1 MTDQIDLA
9 TASQLFDTEVT
20 LKYQNH
26 QYLANTIEERHGTT
40 GEATNVPVS
49 DLIEMQSQTFAPA
62 DIPVTPVNPTNVMIV
77 PYNYALKT
85 VIGGGEKTLFAYDK
99 IVDHAKLHAKAAG
112 RMVDYIKINALFTY
126 SGIGS
131 IFIVQSTVGVNTGMN
146 EGKLSQA
153 LSYLEDQGV
162 DVMENACSLWLP
174 AIAKQSMLNDD
185 RVVNLF
191 YNDKR
196 PLVDNRLVSYLGV
209 DIRTLGSNGINT
221 IPFTTAGSPAID
233 TYLTPLVNRDAM
245 VQIFNRDVS
254 TSITWVPQND
264 RWELLTVLTSGAN
277 VIQANGIALIEVEN
291 PYAANP

>member
-20 LKYQNH
+20 LKYQNS
-26 QYLANTIEERHGTT
+26 QYLAGTIEERHGTT

-49 DLIEMQSQTFAPA
+49 DIIEMESQTFAPA

-99 IVDHAKLHAKAAG
+99 IVDHAKLHAKAAA
-112 RMVDYIKINALFTY
+112 RMVDYIKINALFSY

-131 IFIVQSTVGVNTGMN
+131 IYTVPSTVGVNTGMN
-146 EGKLSQA
+146 EGKLA
-153 LSYLEDQGV
+153 DGLSYLEDQGV
-162 DVMENACSLWLP
+162 DVNDHSCSLWLP
-174 AIAKQSMLNDD
+174 AITKKSMLNDD
-185 RVVNLF
+185 KVVNIF

-196 PLVDNRLVSYLGV
+196 PLVDNKLKSYLDV

-221 IPFTTAGSPAID
+221 IPFTTAMSID
-233 TYLTPLVNRDAM
+233 TYLTPLVHEDAM
-245 VQIFNRDVS
+245 VQIFNRDVT
-254 TSITWVPQND
+254 TSITWVAQND